1 MCVYRVCVTV
11 CRYNT
16 EPRPLHFQHMLSV
29 MSAFKILKPDVI
41 YFHTNIPPI
50 GPYWQRVL
58 RLPSL
63 KVRVRPEPADSLII
77 LCVL

>member
-1 MCVYRVCVTV
+1 MPCPITGPIQPSASVLCARNCGR

-16 EPRPLHFQHMLSV
+16 EARPLHFQHMLSV
-29 MSAFKILKPDVI
+29 MSAFKVLKPDSI

-58 RLPSL
+58 ALPTL
-63 KVRVRPEPADSLII
+63 KV
-77 LCVL
+77 